1 MERSRRIS
9 ATLFTSRRLR
19 DAHQNIPKFNGLVS
33 RNIYRKAPYLMGKSV
48 VSCRFSLETIHWKMP
63 MVTFRATGSTLGLI
77 TALQST
83 WRNMDCAVS
92 CTSNRW
98 RFHHF
103 FAVSC
108 TMPYPWRIHG
118 AAIYGNMDPIN
129 IPPMLVYIPAP
140 WILCHTL
147 QLLCFVRLLAAVR
160 CESCRY
166 KFLRWYDYESWYP
179 LGRPIGTT
187 SAAQFLQWLH
197 QWINHEIS
205 WIMIPSGKP
214 T

>member
-1 MERSRRIS
+1 
-9 ATLFTSRRLR
+9 
-19 DAHQNIPKFNGLVS
+19 
-33 RNIYRKAPYLMGKSV
+33 
-48 VSCRFSLETIHWKMP
+48 MP

-103 FAVSC
+103 SLSAVLCHTHDGSMVLLYMV
-108 TMPYPWRIHG
+108 TWIPYFTV
-118 AAIYGNMDPIN
+118 N

-147 QLLCFVRLLAAVR
+147 QLLCFVRLLTAVR

-197 QWINHEIS
+197 QWINHELS
-205 WIMIPSGKP
+205 
-214 T
+214 